1 MACAWEAI
9 EAEHERRVKQQQ
21 MTAER
26 EQRVRSDSRRS
37 GCATS

>member
-1 MACAWEAI
+1 
-9 EAEHERRVKQQQ
+9 VKQQQ